1 MHFKNSLVSL
11 FLNIYVPIYC
21 KKKIFFFFNPSE
33 PGLLQALQRRVEAAE
48 RTYKAAELDERLNE
62 FEAARKRQVLNIYFP
77 KFYFTNLT
85 QFGPSKAKTLHQYI
99 EEVKTIKLE
108 LSSLSEIERSL
119 PRECWNTIRLEP

>member
-21 KKKIFFFFNPSE
+21 NIYIYIYIYFNPSE

-62 FEAARKRQVLNIYFP
+62 FEAARKRQVLNIYFT
-77 KFYFTNLT
+77 KFNLQT
-85 QFGPSKAKTLHQYI
+85 
-99 EEVKTIKLE
+99 
-108 LSSLSEIERSL
+108 
-119 PRECWNTIRLEP
+119 

>member
-62 FEAARKRQVLNIYFP
+62 FEAARKRQVLNIYFT
-77 KFYFTNLT
+77 KFNLQT
-85 QFGPSKAKTLHQYI
+85 
-99 EEVKTIKLE
+99 
-108 LSSLSEIERSL
+108 
-119 PRECWNTIRLEP
+119 